1 MCSGATMKTFPFLVS
16 LSLLGALSCTP
27 PTSIATFAESAH
39 GAIAQGPPVFADI
52 YESCARRQAAEASV
66 APNYPHNERGRIQN
80 PAKPSD
86 SSVCAA
92 FVPEVKEL
100 DEVSS
105 VLSAYFE
112 AIQELAAFDET
123 SVSGEA
129 EKTGEGISAAAIFS
143 TNQADAVAKL
153 SELITRAFTEHYRRN
168 KLKELLMSAD
178 PHVAAISQALDEI
191 VSKDYDS
198 LLEEEERAV
207 NRRYQ
212 ETGAANDAAVIL
224 LLNRAYRE
232 DRDPLQRRRAAAK
245 AYSAALRQARD
256 GHHKL
261 AAGVAQ
267 MNNKEIS
274 LALQPYIAQLRA
286 LALSVQTQP

>member
-1 MCSGATMKTFPFLVS
+1 MKPLPSLV
-16 LSLLGALSCTP
+16 LLTLFGALSCTP
-27 PTSIATFAESAH
+27 PASIATFAENAN
-39 GAIAQGPPVFADI
+39 GAIAQGPAVFADI
-52 YESCARRQAAEASV
+52 YESCARRQAAEATV
-66 APNYPHNERGRIQN
+66 APNYPHTERGRITN

-100 DEVSS
+100 EDVSS
-105 VLSAYFE
+105 LLSAYFQ
-112 AIQELAAFDET
+112 AIQNLAAFDET

-129 EKTGEGISAAAIFS
+129 EKTGEGISAAAVFS

-168 KLKELLMSAD
+168 KLKELLIAAD
-178 PHVAAISQALDEI
+178 PHVATVSHALDGI

-198 LLEEEERAV
+198 LLDEEERAV
-207 NRRYQ
+207 NRRYR
-212 ETGAANDAAVIL
+212 ETGVTNDAAIIL
-224 LLNRAYRE
+224 LLNRAYLE
-232 DRDPLQRRRAAAK
+232 DKGALQRRRAAAK

-261 AAGVAQ
+261 AAGIVQ

-274 LALQPYIAQLRA
+274 LALQPYIEQLRA
-286 LALSVQTQP
+286 LVLSPQPQP

>member
-1 MCSGATMKTFPFLVS
+1 MKPLPFLVL
-16 LSLLGALSCTP
+16 LSLFGALSCTP
-27 PTSIATFAESAH
+27 PASIATFAESANA
-39 GAIAQGPPVFADI
+39 AIAQGPPVFADI
-52 YESCARRQAAEASV
+52 YESCARRQAVEGRV
-66 APNYPHNERGRIQN
+66 APNYRHADRGRTQN

-100 DEVSS
+100 EEVSS
-105 VLSAYFE
+105 VLSAYFQ
-112 AIQELAAFDET
+112 AIQNLAAFDET

-143 TNQADAVAKL
+143 TNQADAVSKL
-153 SELITRAFTEHYRRN
+153 SELITRALTDHYRRN
-168 KLKELLMSAD
+168 KLKELLIAAD
-178 PHVAAISQALDEI
+178 PHVATVSQALDAI

-212 ETGAANDAAVIL
+212 ETGVTNDAAIIL

-232 DRDPLQRRRAAAK
+232 DNDALQRRRTAAK
-245 AYSAALRQARD
+245 AYSTALRQARD

-274 LALQPYIAQLRA
+274 LALKPYIDQLRA
-286 LALSVQTQP
+286 LALSLQTQP